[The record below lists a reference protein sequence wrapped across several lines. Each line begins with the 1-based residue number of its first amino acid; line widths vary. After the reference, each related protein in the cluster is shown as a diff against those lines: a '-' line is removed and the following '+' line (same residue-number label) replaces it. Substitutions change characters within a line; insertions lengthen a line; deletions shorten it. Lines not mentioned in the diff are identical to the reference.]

1 MAPYRISIECDYR
14 EFWRYNLA
22 LSGEVRADG
31 SRVGYIAYTDDVAA
45 VGSQLS
51 SAPAGYKRP
60 RRTVVEGAAGDA
72 LTLYIYIV
80 PNTLPKSR
88 IVADSAPFEVVV
100 SISHGD
106 SVVYN
111 RRLLINQWSGDN
123 IEIKLGDVAR
133 G

>member
-31 SRVGYIAYTDDVAA
+31 IRVGYIAYTDDVAA

-80 PNTLPKSR
+80 PTPDIKQRKSNPLSVR
-88 IVADSAPFEVVV
+88 KSATEIF
-100 SISHGD
+100 SATH
-106 SVVYN
+106 
-111 RRLLINQWSGDN
+111 LL
-123 IEIKLGDVAR
+123 
-133 G
+133 